1 MGFKAFGYENIK
13 HTIWRLIM
21 SANVYFQEVGSLL
34 QRVSGQE
41 EAIKRAAAKC
51 AEAIQKGNWVRM
63 FGSGHSVIPVMDC
76 FPRYGGYPGWY
87 PIMDPR
93 LMWTTVSGFGGAE
106 ELLWL
111 ERQEGYAD
119 VFLRHNEWNKDDV
132 LIVISHGG
140 QNAAPVEVAQAA
152 KRDGL
157 FVIALTSME
166 NHTNRAASHS
176 SGQKIGD
183 VADLILDNCVSPED
197 AVVPIPGVLGNVAGT
212 STLSAIILI
221 QALVA
226 QTAMELSDHG
236 YIVKPFASPNVLG
249 IKPNH
254 NEEVYVDFRSRV
266 RGKSSAE
273 TEAVHNPK

>member
-1 MGFKAFGYENIK
+1 
-13 HTIWRLIM
+13 M
-21 SANVYFQEVGSLL
+21 SANVYFKEIESLL
-34 QRVSGQE
+34 KRVSDQE
-41 EAIKRAAAKC
+41 EAIKKAAEKC
-51 AEAIQKGNWVRM
+51 AESIQNGNWVRM

-76 FPRYGGYPGWY
+76 FPRYGGYVGWY

-119 VFLRHNEWNKDDV
+119 VFLRHNVWNKGDV
-132 LIVISHGG
+132 LIVFSHGG

-157 FVIALTSME
+157 YVIAVTSME
-166 NHTNRAASHS
+166 NHKNRSASHS

-183 VADLILDNCVSPED
+183 VADLIIDNCVSPED
-197 AVVPIPGVLGNVAGT
+197 AVVPIPGVIGNVAGT
-212 STLSAIILI
+212 STVSVTILI
-221 QALVA
+221 QALAA
-226 QTAMELSDHG
+226 QTALQLSENG
-236 YIVKPFASPNVLG
+236 YTVKPFASPNVLG

-254 NEEVYVDFRSRV
+254 NDEVYIDFRARV
-266 RGKSSAE
+266 HATNHYHASPISS
-273 TEAVHNPK
+273 VK